1 MSRIFEA
8 LQKIQSQQTPVVS
21 GAETIPPEPV
31 PFWTEQREEELRP
44 TSSFAPSEPPPRPSL
59 TSFAPGL
66 NTLRQRCAKP
76 AWKLHKDSLVLFN
89 EQSFDR
95 CAEQF
100 RILRARLYRLR
111 EKKPFRTLLV
121 TSAQAGEGKSFVS
134 LNLARAI
141 VHQHE
146 RHALLI
152 DADLRAPKLHVS
164 LGAPSSPGL
173 SDYLR
178 GDADEFSIIQSG
190 TGENLFFIP
199 AGRPVSNPRNCLAT
213 RGRRACSSG

>member
-21 GAETIPPEPV
+21 GAEKIPPEPV
-31 PFWTEQREEELRP
+31 AFWTEQREEELRP
-44 TSSFAPSEPPPRPSL
+44 TSSFAPSEPSPRPSL

-66 NTLRQRCAKP
+66 NALRQRCAKP

-111 EKKPFRTLLV
+111 EKRAFRTLLF
-121 TSAQAGEGKSFVS
+121 TSSQAGAGKSFVS
-134 LNLARAI
+134 LNLARSI
-141 VHQHE
+141 VHQHD

-152 DADLRAPKLHVS
+152 DADLRAPQVHVS

-173 SDYLR
+173 SDY
-178 GDADEFSIIQSG
+178 
-190 TGENLFFIP
+190 
-199 AGRPVSNPRNCLAT
+199 
-213 RGRRACSSG
+213 